1 MLYNVQYPSLQQSHV
16 IKKMPGHSSQL
27 ISDTMTPYGLGT
39 KGEVAEVRT
48 LETTPELDLG
58 IVMVF
63 MGGELEGW

>member
-1 MLYNVQYPSLQQSHV
+1 
-16 IKKMPGHSSQL
+16 MPGHLSQL